1 MPFFRRPSFFST
13 FSDDIEKHNHEKKTK
28 PPSSGDSFLVAGTD
42 GVGTKLRLAMDAGVH
57 DTIGIDLVAM
67 SVNDI
72 ITSGATP
79 LFFLDYYATGK
90 LDVDVAESVVKGIVE
105 GCSQSH
111 CVLLGGETAEMPGFY
126 GGELFFLLCF
136 PLFSPHTFSPFFP
149 SSFFLPTHLFSL
161 LLFNQ
166 PTKTKYK
173 SDGDYDVAGF
183 AVGAVKKGEVI
194 DGSRIA
200 AGDALVALPSTGVHS
215 NGFSLARAVVEAAGA
230 RLAAPVP
237 WSSLDASDKRSL
249 GGALLTPTR

>member
-1 MPFFRRPSFFST
+1 M
-13 FSDDIEKHNHEKKTK
+13 
-28 PPSSGDSFLVAGTD
+28 A
-42 GVGTKLRLAMDAGVH
+42 AGVH

-72 ITSGATP
+72 ITSGAAP

-105 GCSQSH
+105 GCARSR

-126 GGELFFLLCF
+126 GGEFFF
-136 PLFSPHTFSPFFP
+136 FAFSG
-149 SSFFLPTHLFSL
+149 SFFLALFI
-161 LLFNQ
+161 F
-166 PTKTKYK
+166 PHRKTPPPPPPPPPPPKTKTE
-173 SDGDYDVAGF
+173 GDYDVAGF
-183 AVGAVKKGEVI
+183 AVGAVKKTEVI

-237 WSSLDASDKRSL
+237 WSALDPSDKRSL